1 MLKKWSSNL
10 LVLGL
15 LALVVLVA
23 CQFASGVQVR
33 APRGCGQAWEI
44 TKGLVCFVMALAHSA
59 VVDCGGQG
67 GRAGERLLAQEPN
80 KRRAREPA
88 IAA

>member
-33 APRGCGQAWEI
+33 ARRGCGRAWEI
-44 TKGLVCFVMALAHSA
+44 TEVLVLFEISLVHSA

-67 GRAGERLLAQEPN
+67 GRAGERLLAQEPSR
-80 KRRAREPA
+80 RRAREPA
-88 IAA
+88 IPA